1 MSLLR
6 FSQKSGDLKAGRSVG
21 DGETYYWSGRPQGH
35 LEGVAVAVAD
45 RLVPMITQVTPV
57 NVRIMRLRITHILSV
72 ISLVSMYAPT
82 RVSEFS
88 VENAFHAQLQVVI
101 DSCPRGD
108 TSIVLAVFDV
118 SLARTEMAIRHV
130 LDLTESHRA
139 RIEGRT

>member
-1 MSLLR
+1 M
-6 FSQKSGDLKAGRSVG
+6 
-21 DGETYYWSGRPQGH
+21 
-35 LEGVAVAVAD
+35 AVAD

-88 VENAFHAQLQVVI
+88 VENAFYAQLQVVI

-108 TSIVLAVFDV
+108 TLIVLAVFDV
-118 SLARTEMAIRHV
+118 SLARTEMAISHV